1 MNSHRLDKSSTSE
14 LHSQP
19 QRCLSLARFQVPW
32 PFLPQSLL
40 LPVPGTQSQFC
51 TRPAP
56 FCHFILSQHNKG
68 ALGSR
73 VGKAGNMVRVPVLFC
88 CFENKLTLSRD
99 SGWEERLIWLQ
110 AIVCYFKEMK
120 ETEHESHRI
129 QSRAAKSEPALL
141 PARCS
146 ALPLHCSAVP
156 GPQAGMV
163 AHTLRISFPT
173 SGSDRD
179 SASPHS

>member
-40 LPVPGTQSQFC
+40 LPLPGTHPQFC

-56 FCHFILSQHNKG
+56 FYHFILSQRNKG

-73 VGKAGNMVRVPVLFC
+73 VGKAGNMVRVPVSFR
-88 CFENKLTLSRD
+88 CFENKLTLSKG
-99 SGWEERLIWLQ
+99 SWWEERLIWLQ
-110 AIVCYFKEMK
+110 AIVYYFKEMK
-120 ETEHESHRI
+120 EPERESHHI
-129 QSRAAKSEPALL
+129 QSRAVKSEHTLL

-146 ALPLHCSAVP
+146 ARPLHCPAVP
-156 GPQAGMV
+156 GSK
-163 AHTLRISFPT
+163 HT
-173 SGSDRD
+173 
-179 SASPHS
+179 